1 MPLRQTGWSFRRV
14 LDHRLSYLPAID
26 ARGRSFPSSKLLQPA
41 IQSWYIIKRTFHMY
55 PKDTNK
61 DDNFDDEAEALKRY
75 PFLFDESIP
84 ADEQP
89 PEPPIAPAE
98 EETATNYHYL
108 DELSDELLPTLD
120 FHRFD
125 NLFSAKPGNAFLRD
139 APQKSALK
147 KLFSD
152 FWHEGELSILF
163 ADTGRGKSVLAVQIA
178 RSIALGEPIAPFEL
192 EVPAQRV
199 VYFDFE
205 LTDDQFALRY
215 TKSGSPRVL
224 GGVDAASADGVV
236 KDVEDSGLPFNNNFI
251 RCPPRTIDEIPPEY
265 KDYSEFLTNSLVEFI
280 RFSRAKVVVVD
291 NITWLNTSIESSAPA
306 LRLMK
311 ALHTLK
317 REFGLSILVLAH
329 TPKRHLGSAITV
341 NHLQGS
347 KMLANFA
354 DNIFAIGS
362 SFRSRDLRYLKHIK
376 ARSGALRYDAVN
388 VPIIRLEKP
397 SNFLGFT
404 FVEFARERDQMDW
417 YRDPHFDRSG
427 IIARVHQLSAQ
438 GLTQRQIAAQLSIG
452 PATVNRYLRINGV

>member
-1 MPLRQTGWSFRRV
+1 
-14 LDHRLSYLPAID
+14 
-26 ARGRSFPSSKLLQPA
+26 
-41 IQSWYIIKRTFHMY
+41 MY
-55 PKDTNK
+55 PKNTNN
-61 DDNFDDEAEALKRY
+61 DDDFDDEVEALKRY

-215 TKSGSPRVL
+215 TKSGSPPVLGGVDAALGGRGGADLSEPGENSPPVL

-236 KDVEDSGLPFNNNFI
+236 KDVEDSGLPFNDNFI